1 MTQNDLT
8 KIAFEIS
15 TNIAALNSKFDS
27 VMAKL
32 ADHEA
37 RIHQL
42 EHTNTNEV
50 ENDQNFKDELLK
62 LLAKTV
68 TISIVVLGSVVGA
81 GGVLSKLF
89 NILN

>member
-8 KIAFEIS
+8 KLAFEIS
-15 TNIAALNSKFDS
+15 NNLAALNSKFDS
-27 VMAKL
+27 IMAKL

-37 RIHQL
+37 RLHDL
-42 EHTNTNEV
+42 EQYTPIKDDT
-50 ENDQNFKDELLK
+50 FKSELLK

-81 GGVLSKLF
+81 GGVLSKIF

>member
-1 MTQNDLT
+1 MNQESLT

-15 TNIAALNSKFDS
+15 NNIAALNSKFETVIS
-27 VMAKL
+27 KL
-32 ADHEA
+32 ADHET
-37 RIHQL
+37 RLHEL
-42 EHTNTNEV
+42 EHNNQV

-81 GGVLSKLF
+81 GGALSKLF

>member
-1 MTQNDLT
+1 MNQESLT

-15 TNIAALNSKFDS
+15 NNLAALNSKFDS
-27 VMAKL
+27 IMAKL

-37 RIHQL
+37 RLYSL
-42 EHTNTNEV
+42 EHTNQV

>member
-42 EHTNTNEV
+42 EHTNEV

-81 GGVLSKLF
+81 GGALSKLF
-89 NILN
+89 NFLN

>member
-1 MTQNDLT
+1 MNQESLT

-15 TNIAALNSKFDS
+15 NNLAALNSKFETVIS
-27 VMAKL
+27 KL
-32 ADHEA
+32 ADHET
-37 RIHQL
+37 RLHSL
-42 EHTNTNEV
+42 EHANQV

-81 GGVLSKLF
+81 GGALSKLF

>member
-1 MTQNDLT
+1 MNQTDLT

-15 TNIAALNSKFDS
+15 TNIASLNSKFDS

-37 RIHQL
+37 RLHSL
-42 EHTNTNEV
+42 EHANQV

-81 GGVLSKLF
+81 GGALSKLF

>member
-42 EHTNTNEV
+42 EHTNEV

-81 GGVLSKLF
+81 GGALSKLF

>member
-1 MTQNDLT
+1 MTQTDLT
-8 KIAFEIS
+8 KLAFEIS
-15 TNIAALNSKFDS
+15 NNLAALNSKFETVIS
-27 VMAKL
+27 KL

-37 RIHQL
+37 RLHQL
-42 EHTNTNEV
+42 EHTNEV

-81 GGVLSKLF
+81 GGALSKLF
-89 NILN
+89 NFLN